1 MPPLTSPVKQ
11 FIRQQSSIKVVAHNT
26 QYSTLGLAM
35 WPLTLYGCICLISP
49 GVAKR
54 TILPCRGSIVASSNR
69 GGQDS
74 SARSLDCISRRRCC
88 TRRASTIIQGFN
100 FSPSPLRCCVP
111 CVGTMLRAST
121 MASAPARAARDSSRG
136 QCRRTPSTSAWL
148 TRTARWT
155 SGEETV
161 ASSVGSRSV

>member
-1 MPPLTSPVKQ
+1 MFQ
-11 FIRQQSSIKVVAHNT
+11 VVSRRT
-26 QYSTLGLAM
+26 QYTIFDPEAAHVAT
-35 WPLTLYGCICLISP
+35 LTLYGCISLISP
-49 GVAKR
+49 GVSVAKR

-100 FSPSPLRCCVP
+100 FSPSPRRCSVP
-111 CVGTMLRAST
+111 CVGTMLPAST

-136 QCRRTPSTSAWL
+136 RCRRTPSTSAWR

-155 SGEETV
+155 REEETV
-161 ASSVGSRSV
+161 ASSAASRSV